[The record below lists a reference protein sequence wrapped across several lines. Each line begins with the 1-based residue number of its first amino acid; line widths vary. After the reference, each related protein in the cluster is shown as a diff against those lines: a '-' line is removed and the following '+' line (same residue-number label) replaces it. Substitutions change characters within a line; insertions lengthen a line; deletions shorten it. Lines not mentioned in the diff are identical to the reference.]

1 MDKVIDKK
9 GKSTMEILGRKRK
22 CLSRKNPLKPPPNS
36 RHNYKFLK
44 PNSQDFLFDEF
55 FMSLTSAGA
64 ANKVVKQDLKFGQNL
79 L

>member
-1 MDKVIDKK
+1 MLAERGNVWAEKIH
-9 GKSTMEILGRKRK
+9 
-22 CLSRKNPLKPPPNS
+22 KNPANGQ
-36 RHNYKFLK
+36 HNYKFLK